1 MIFMTSNVGASE
13 MATLASP
20 RVGYNTFDPLHG
32 RKPGAADPDVDG
44 RIARSGLAAAR
55 GKFSPEFINRLDKIV
70 TFKALGSD
78 QLGQI
83 LDIELNM
90 VRQRVL
96 RSSPEQPFMFELT
109 GPAKALLLRE
119 GTDVKYGAR
128 HLKRAIERMLVQPL
142 FSLIATHQVDGGDCV
157 EVDLE
162 RTLDRFTFTKQ
173 AE

>member
-1 MIFMTSNVGASE
+1 
-13 MATLASP
+13 
-20 RVGYNTFDPLHG
+20 
-32 RKPGAADPDVDG
+32 
-44 RIARSGLAAAR
+44 
-55 GKFSPEFINRLDKIV
+55 
-70 TFKALGSD
+70 
-78 QLGQI
+78 
-83 LDIELNM
+83 M

-96 RSSPEQPFMFELT
+96 HSSPEQPFMFELT